1 MINVYFKCCVIL
13 CTYQYI
19 LKYLKYDIARCRQTK
34 VERPSFVVVSKVS
47 NNSHASGKSK
57 DSCTEK
63 KTVNNLVS
71 VVYGR
76 EHMLKILFYDN
87 VYLKFI
93 DQLRLHWFLLLLGCC
108 CFSFIFL
115 EGAKQ
120 AMPDSLMAISQ
131 YGICQDY
138 SYTLP

>member
-1 MINVYFKCCVIL
+1 MLRNIIK
-13 CTYQYI
+13 YI

-47 NNSHASGKSK
+47 NNNHASGKSK

-71 VVYGR
+71 VVYWR
-76 EHMLKILFYDN
+76 EHMLKISFYDN

-93 DQLRLHWFLLLLGCC
+93 GQLRLHWFLLLLGCC
-108 CFSFIFL
+108 CFSFIFNFQKAPSKL
-115 EGAKQ
+115 CQ
-120 AMPDSLMAISQ
+120 TVLWRSPSMAFVRIIPIHCLNSQ
-131 YGICQDY
+131 CA
-138 SYTLP
+138 